1 MKKVLVTGA
10 GGFIGAKI
18 LWLFKNKGY
27 KVCGWDRNRAEN
39 VCGLDMLDASAVMEG
54 LQQTAPDIIVHAAG
68 SADVGRSVKEPEM
81 DFSGNVT
88 ITHNLLFGIHK
99 LHMEHTRVVYLSSAG
114 VYGNPVCLP
123 ITEDMPVNPLSPYA
137 LHKVMCEDLCRYFQK
152 NYGMNV
158 KVARIFSAYGA
169 GLRKQ
174 IFWDMYKKTV
184 DTGKLEMFGT
194 GRESR
199 DYIHVDDVA
208 QALYLLATTES
219 ENVIF
224 NVANGEEVTIRQ
236 ATEIFA
242 KCAGVATEKISF
254 NGVIREGDPLN
265 WRADISRIRKL
276 GYTKT
281 VNMAIGLNNYWSW
294 CINDR
299 SGKGYYQKNSEE

>member
-1 MKKVLVTGA
+1 MKKVLITGA
-10 GGFIGAKI
+10 GGFIGAKM
-18 LWLFKNKGY
+18 LRLFQDRGY
-27 KVCGWDRNRAEN
+27 AVCGWDRNRAEN
-39 VCGLDMLDASAVMEG
+39 VCGVDMLDVAAVMVG
-54 LQQTAPDIIVHAAG
+54 LQQIAPDIIVHAAG

-99 LHMEHTRVVYLSSAG
+99 LHMEHTRVVFLSSAG
-114 VYGNPVCLP
+114 VYGNPTSLP
-123 ITEDMPVNPLSPYA
+123 INEDMPVNPLSPYA
-137 LHKVMCEDLCRYFQK
+137 LHKVMCEDICRYFYN

-174 IFWDMYKKTV
+174 IFWDMYKKVT

-194 GRESR
+194 GKESR
-199 DYIHVDDVA
+199 DYIHVDDVV

-219 ENVIF
+219 PNMFF
-224 NVANGEEVTIRQ
+224 NVANGEEVAIRQ

-242 KCAGVATEKISF
+242 KCAGVPTEKISF
-254 NGVIREGDPLN
+254 NGVIREGDPLT

-276 GYTKT
+276 GYAKT
-281 VNMAIGLNNYWSW
+281 VGMQDGLQQYVEWV
-294 CINDR
+294 R
-299 SGKGYYQKNSEE
+299 EKM